1 MKQGVILE
9 KDNINAII
17 MTNDGQFLSIPA
29 KESWNIGETVTI
41 SEFEQKLK
49 NRNNN
54 KKGFLNKSKISVALI
69 AILLIFI
76 MPFALI
82 SEASTYIT
90 LDINP
95 SMEFELKNDKVVN
108 IRALN
113 SDGEKLIAQ
122 FYSENNLLLNESDD
136 IFSITSLMLK
146 EAEKMGYLKTNEE
159 NIIIVGVSNDKEF
172 KSLEYEQYIKNKLS
186 INNISAQVIVL
197 SATSNE
203 KKSADEKGIS
213 LGRQLLLEKE
223 QAEGI
228 LISDEEITNGSIK
241 NIFKTIEEEKR
252 KNDLNKA
259 NDKNNE
265 RAKQPN
271 TNSED
276 KEKDGS
282 KQEERQNNGDKK
294 DKTEDKKELA
304 NREQDE
310 KQKNEDSN
318 QKKIESKEADTIE
331 AEKINEDNDKDKA
344 GKESGQ
350 DNKNK
355 ENKK

>member
-49 NRNNN
+49 NRNND
-54 KKGFLNKSKISVALI
+54 KKRFLNNKSKILAALI
-69 AILLIFI
+69 ASLLIFI
-76 MPFALI
+76 IPFALI
-82 SEASTYIT
+82 SEASTYVT

-122 FYSENNLLLNESDD
+122 FYSENNSLLNESDN
-136 IFSITSLMLK
+136 IFSVTSLMLN
-146 EAEKMGYLKTNEE
+146 EAEKMGYLKANEE
-159 NIIIVGVSNDKEF
+159 NIIMIGVSDNKEF

-252 KNDLNKA
+252 KNDLNKP
-259 NDKNNE
+259 NDKNN
-265 RAKQPN
+265 KQPN

-276 KEKDGS
+276 KEENGS
-282 KQEERQNNGDKK
+282 KNEEKQNNGDKK
-294 DKTEDKKELA
+294 ERTEDKKGLA

-310 KQKNEDSN
+310 KQKNEDSG
-318 QKKIESKEADTIE
+318 
-331 AEKINEDNDKDKA
+331 NDKT
-344 GKESGQ
+344 GKENGQ
-350 DNKNK
+350 DNKSK